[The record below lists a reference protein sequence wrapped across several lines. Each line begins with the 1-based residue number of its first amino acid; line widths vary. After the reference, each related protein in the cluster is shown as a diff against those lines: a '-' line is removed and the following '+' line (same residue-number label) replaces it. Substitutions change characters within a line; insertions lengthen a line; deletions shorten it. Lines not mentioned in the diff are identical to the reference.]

1 MTVWS
6 TAYLGKTP
14 YLRIPAII
22 EVPIGGSREIDVE
35 VLTDEDITVYGS
47 AVHRLPSGHK
57 ETIATLSVGSRRKG
71 KTKAKV
77 KYYGGVIGTTGELGL
92 SLKFVG
98 EGSDV
103 PYSLRLHP
111 PVTVKIVEPEGTMP
125 VTGMAL
131 LILIVLAGI
140 MGSVFFY
147 RRWRRRRT
155 EV

>member
-47 AVHRLPSGHK
+47 AVHRLPGGHK
-57 ETIATLSVGSRRKG
+57 ETIVGFFFHSRGKG
-71 KTKAKV
+71 KRKVKV
-77 KYYGGVIGTTGELGL
+77 KYYGGVIGTTGLLEL
-92 SLKFVG
+92 SLKFREGIG
-98 EGSDV
+98 ES
-103 PYSLRLHP
+103 YSLSVHP